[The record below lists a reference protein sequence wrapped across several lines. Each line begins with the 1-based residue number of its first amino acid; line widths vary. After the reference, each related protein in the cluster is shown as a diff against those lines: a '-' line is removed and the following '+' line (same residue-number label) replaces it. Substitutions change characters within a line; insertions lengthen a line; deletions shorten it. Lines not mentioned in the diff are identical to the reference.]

1 MQHTTIVANFKG
13 SLEPY
18 LYISPGI
25 IFFGTASFMCSVLKV
40 GNSCSQICLATIQ
53 HLVSNLFYL
62 TMQKFLEKAAAI
74 RQQHNLVLLLR
85 QESYLISEFWQ

>member
-13 SLEPY
+13 SLENLSLY
-18 LYISPGI
+18 LSRYN
-25 IFFGTASFMCSVLKV
+25 FFLVVLVSCVLKV

-85 QESYLISEFWQ
+85 QESYFISEFWQ